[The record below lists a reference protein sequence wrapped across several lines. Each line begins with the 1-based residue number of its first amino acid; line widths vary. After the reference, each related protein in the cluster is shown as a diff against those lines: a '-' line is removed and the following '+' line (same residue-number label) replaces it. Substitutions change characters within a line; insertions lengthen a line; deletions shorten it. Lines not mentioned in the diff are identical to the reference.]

1 MAILKKEQYTSNK
14 YLKDIYNC
22 AMNVS
27 RHGIGVPSNNPWG
40 YSWIDF
46 ELLKTMHSEDIHET
60 ILNHI
65 FDQDEINEGIGDE
78 EFNNKTLKDILT
90 ISEGKFRFGIDTY
103 INWEEDNL

>member
-1 MAILKKEQYTSNK
+1 MAILNEKQYTSDK
-14 YLKDIYNC
+14 DLKDIYNC

-27 RHGIGVPSNNPWG
+27 IHGIGVPSNNPWG

-46 ELLKTMHSEDIHET
+46 ELLEMMHHENIHET

-65 FDQDEINEGIGDE
+65 FNQDEINEGIGDD

-90 ISEGKFRFGIDTY
+90 MTKGKFRFGINTY
-103 INWEEDNL
+103 IDWEEDNL